1 MRRGLT
7 SFTVTSMRQFGWG
20 RRGEGGG
27 GWTSEARSHG
37 DMVRPDYGDLSHQSP
52 WLGHFNC

>member
-20 RRGEGGG
+20 RRGEGG